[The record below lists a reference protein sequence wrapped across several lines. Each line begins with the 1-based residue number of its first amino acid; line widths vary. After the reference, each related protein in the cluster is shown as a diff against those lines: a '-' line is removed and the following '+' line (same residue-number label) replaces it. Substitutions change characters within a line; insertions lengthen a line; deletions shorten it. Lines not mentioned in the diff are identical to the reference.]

1 MSGRPVRSDAAQV
14 RPVLA
19 CVFRGYRVPLIDI
32 GLRPG
37 LRLVWL
43 QRFPE
48 GRSGLIAWLRCAG
61 LDVVTV
67 PGLDPAQEEIEG
79 SGRYLAAVI
88 VSAEDFAGLPL
99 AEGLAA
105 LRRSA
110 PEFHLIVQIG
120 PAAPQAATLGALADG
135 LLAEPA
141 GPADLEIALRRL
153 AARG

>member
-19 CVFRGYRVPLIDI
+19 RVFRGYRVPLIDI

-79 SGRYLAAVI
+79 SGRYLA
-88 VSAEDFAGLPL
+88 
-99 AEGLAA
+99 
-105 LRRSA
+105 
-110 PEFHLIVQIG
+110 
-120 PAAPQAATLGALADG
+120 
-135 LLAEPA
+135 EPA